1 MGFLNGLVKKASNL
15 VAKNP
20 AKVDQGIDKAAKLVD
35 ERTGRKHGDKI
46 DKVTDKLHDAVDD
59 LADDPR
65 RRPR

>member
-1 MGFLNGLVKKASNL
+1 MGFLNGLVKKASDL
-15 VAKNP
+15 VSKNP
-20 AKVDQGIDKAAKLVD
+20 AKVDQGIDKAAKAVD

-59 LADDPR
+59 LAEDRR